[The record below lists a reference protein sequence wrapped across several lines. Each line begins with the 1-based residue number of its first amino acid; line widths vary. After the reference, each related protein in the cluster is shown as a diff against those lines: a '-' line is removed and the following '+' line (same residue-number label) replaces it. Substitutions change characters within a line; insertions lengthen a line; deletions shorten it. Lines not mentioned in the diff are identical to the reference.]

1 MNFASENQEDKM
13 SFFRSGSPTH
23 FFFVKFLKTFKEK
36 KKFISTLFL
45 VFLSFIVLFNF
56 CAPSFSNENIQ
67 LPDLSKIR
75 PFSAAANY
83 MSLEGFVASYCR
95 VNYGMDLSR
104 GEARRMVK
112 ENLKAHRHEQALVI
126 STHPKEMKR
135 PVIKREAKTFT
146 ITIKNVDQ
154 TNPKPLI
161 ITKPVTCKKRM
172 VLIPFRNLSKNSK
185 APVEIVM
192 HYTKKYFESKGF
204 EVIILNK
211 ENPKTDFDSICDVR
225 LLELAKNYDTDFI
238 IAGEVNHF
246 SRYKKISLPGFI
258 VNMVFSSVHN
268 YSDVELSA
276 KIFKVSSNKYIY
288 ANKAYG
294 HKKHQFMGAFHGTK
308 GVVSY
313 AVNSSVTKLF
323 DDFKL

>member
-13 SFFRSGSPTH
+13 SFFNSSSPTH
-23 FFFVKFLKTFKEK
+23 FFYVKFLKTFKDK
-36 KKFISTLFL
+36 NKIISTLFL

-56 CAPSFSNENIQ
+56 CAPSFSTENIQ

-112 ENLKAHRHEQALVI
+112 ENLKTHGHGHALVT
-126 STHPKEMKR
+126 SAHPKEIKR
-135 PVIKREAKTFT
+135 PVTKREVKTFT
-146 ITIKNVDQ
+146 ITIKNEAQ
-154 TNPKPLI
+154 THSKPLI
-161 ITKPVTCKKRM
+161 VNNPVTCKTRI
-172 VLIPFRNLSKNSK
+172 VLIPFRNLSNNSK
-185 APVEIVM
+185 APVEMVM
-192 HYTKKYFESKGF
+192 HYTEKKFESQGF
-204 EVIILNK
+204 EVVNLIK
-211 ENPKTDFDSICDVR
+211 ENPKVDFDSICDAR
-225 LLELAKNYDTDFI
+225 LLELAKTYDAEYI
-238 IAGEVNHF
+238 VSGEVNHF

-258 VNMVFSSVHN
+258 VNMVFTSVHN
-268 YSDVELSA
+268 YSDVKLST
-276 KIFKVSSNKYIY
+276 KIFKVSSNKYIFV
-288 ANKAYG
+288 NKAYG

-308 GVVSY
+308 GLVSY